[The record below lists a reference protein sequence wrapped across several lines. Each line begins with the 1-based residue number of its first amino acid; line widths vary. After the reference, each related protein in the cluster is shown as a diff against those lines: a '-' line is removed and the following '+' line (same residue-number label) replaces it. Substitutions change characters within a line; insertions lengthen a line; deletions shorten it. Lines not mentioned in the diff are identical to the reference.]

1 MEKYFINFKILKKGR
16 KWFHCKINYSD
27 NQNRNIKLTAKVL
40 IIEEFKNLSIDDQ
53 VNNIFCEL
61 EFKRNEFKAIE
72 ADREECYVYPTLSS
86 SNFEIIKFD
95 ATKELTITN
104 KFNENQEDAL
114 PF

>member
-1 MEKYFINFKILKKGR
+1 MEKYFINFRITNKGR

-27 NQNRNIKLTAKVL
+27 NQNRNIKLTAKDL
-40 IIEEFKNLSIDDQ
+40 NIEEFKNLTIDDQ
-53 VNNIFCEL
+53 VNNIFCEV

-86 SNFEIIKFD
+86 SNFEIIKFN
-95 ATKELTITN
+95 TTTELIIT
-104 KFNENQEDAL
+104 NENQEDTL

>member
-1 MEKYFINFKILKKGR
+1 MEKYFINFRITKKGR

-27 NQNRNIKLTAKVL
+27 NENKNIKLTAKVL
-40 IIEEFKNLSIDDQ
+40 IIEEFKNLTIDDQ

-72 ADREECYVYPTLSS
+72 AYREECYAYPTLSS
-86 SNFEIIKFD
+86 SNFEIIKFN
-95 ATKELTITN
+95 TTTELIIT
-104 KFNENQEDAL
+104 NENQEDTL

>member
-1 MEKYFINFKILKKGR
+1 MEKYFINFKILKRGR
-16 KWFHCKINYSD
+16 KWFQCKINYSD
-27 NQNRNIKLTAKVL
+27 NENRNIKLTAKVL
-40 IIEEFKNLSIDDQ
+40 IVEEFKNLTIDDQ

-72 ADREECYVYPTLSS
+72 ADREECYAYPTLPL

-95 ATKELTITN
+95 ATAEIIKN
-104 KFNENQEDAL
+104 KLEEASEDIL

>member
-1 MEKYFINFKILKKGR
+1 MEKYFINFRIIKKGR
-16 KWFHCKINYSD
+16 KWLHCKINYSD

-40 IIEEFKNLSIDDQ
+40 IIEEFKNLTIDDQ
-53 VNNIFCEL
+53 VNNIFCKL

-86 SNFEIIKFD
+86 NFEIIKFD
-95 ATKELTITN
+95 TTTELIIT
-104 KFNENQEDAL
+104 NENQEDTL